1 MNLFNSFFSKQCTPM
16 SNNSTVLVS
25 INFETPEKL
34 SSTLELCV
42 DDNVKIII
50 SLDPNKANFQ
60 YA

>member
-1 MNLFNSFFSKQCTPM
+1 MNLFNNFFSKQCTPI
-16 SNNSTVLVS
+16 SNNSMVLVS

-34 SSTLELCV
+34 STLELCV

>member
-1 MNLFNSFFSKQCTPM
+1 MNLFNNFFSKQCTPI

-34 SSTLELCV
+34 STLELCV

-50 SLDPNKANFQ
+50 SLEPNKANFQ

>member
-1 MNLFNSFFSKQCTPM
+1 M
-16 SNNSTVLVS
+16 VLVS

-34 SSTLELCV
+34 STLELCV

>member
-34 SSTLELCV
+34 STLELCV

>member
-1 MNLFNSFFSKQCTPM
+1 MNLFNNFFSKQCIPI

-34 SSTLELCV
+34 STLELCV

-50 SLDPNKANFQ
+50 SLEPNKANFQ